1 MYCLG
6 ALNFYQKIKQLFS
19 YTLKLEN
26 VDIIAVTRVHLGKV
40 RRTLKMY
47 DYETHTCSRA

>member
-19 YTLKLEN
+19 YTLKLETI
-26 VDIIAVTRVHLGKV
+26 DINAGMHLDKV

-47 DYETHTCSRA
+47 DYETHNCSRA